1 MTNSPLA
8 CAGVESSA
16 ERVLAA
22 YRETGDR
29 RLRNQVVEAH
39 RGLAVTIARSYR
51 TGSEP
56 LDDLIQV
63 ACVGLVKAA
72 ERFDPAFGVEFK
84 TFAAVTVRGELRRHY
99 RDATWSI
106 RVPRRLQELRY
117 EIRAATEVLR
127 ERLHR
132 APDTREVAA
141 YLHVHPDEIIDCLC
155 ADSNFSALT
164 IDAGTGEDRIA
175 DTTSG
180 DGYAGVEAADA
191 FEELLHVLP
200 SRLRRIVR
208 MRFVDQMNQSEIAA
222 QIGVSQVQISRLL
235 RHANERLRDVLEHRT
250 TTLVPSP

>member
-1 MTNSPLA
+1 MFSALGG
-8 CAGVESSA
+8 AGVASSA
-16 ERVLAA
+16 EEALAQ
-22 YRETGDR
+22 YRQTGDR
-29 RLRNQVVEAH
+29 RLRNRVVEDH

-72 ERFDPAFGVEFK
+72 ERFDPSFGVEFK

-99 RDATWSI
+99 RDATWSV

-117 EIRAATEVLR
+117 EVRAATEVLR
-127 ERLHR
+127 ERLAR

-141 YLHVHPDEIIDCLC
+141 YLRVHPDEVIDCLC
-155 ADSNFSALT
+155 ADSNFSALR
-164 IDAGTGEDRIA
+164 IDAGNGEDRLA
-175 DTTSG
+175 DAGSEL
-180 DGYAGVEAADA
+180 GYAGVEATDA

-222 QIGVSQVQISRLL
+222 EIGVSQVQISRLL
-235 RHANERLRDVLEHRT
+235 RHAHERLRDVLERRDT
-250 TTLVPSP
+250 SLIA